1 MVRLSEV
8 RRFLD
13 NYLKTDDVSEESW
26 NGLQIEGKPEV
37 KKIAFAVDA
46 SIDTFKKAI
55 KEKADL
61 VVVHHGQFWKSEN
74 PSIAGWIKER
84 IDILYKNGVSLYV
97 AHLPLDRH
105 REVGHNALLLKLMG
119 AKISEEFLE
128 EHEKNIGWIGER
140 QKPVALQKIVST
152 LNSELSTK
160 CKVLSFGKKNI
171 RKIAVCSGGGNDED
185 FFEVLHENVDLY
197 VSGDSIDVYSTAK
210 DAKMNVIFA
219 GHYASETIGMKALAK
234 VLAKKFGVKTVF
246 VDVPTGL

>member
-1 MVRLSEV
+1 MPTLSAV
-8 RRFLD
+8 HRFLD
-13 NYLKTDDVSEESW
+13 DYLKTDDVSEESW

-46 SIDTFKKAI
+46 CIDSFKKAI
-55 KEKADL
+55 KERADM

-74 PSIAGWIKER
+74 PSITGWIRER
-84 IDILYKNGVSLYV
+84 VDLLKKNNVSLYV

-128 EHEKNIGWIGER
+128 VHEKNVGWIGER
-140 QKPVALQKIVST
+140 QKPIALQQIVSK
-152 LNSELSTK
+152 LNSELNTK
-160 CKVLSFGKKNI
+160 CKVLPFGKKSI
-171 RKIAVCSGGGNDED
+171 KTIAVCSGGGNDED

-197 VSGDSIDVYSTAK
+197 VSGDSIDIYSTAK

-234 VLAKKFGVKTVF
+234 VMAKKFGAKTVF